1 MDSRSNLCSFGHHCS
16 LDKNVCAMKLEWTE
30 GCVVSGLDIDGE
42 SVNYMEPDEQ
52 RARFYKCL
60 DWYKHRAVNDD
71 DYLDFLIWLTEK
83 YGDFRYIDHCE
94 QCGDSI
100 YTTTLEI

>member
-1 MDSRSNLCSFGHHCS
+1 
-16 LDKNVCAMKLEWTE
+16 MKLEWTE

-52 RARFYKCL
+52 RAHFNKCL

-83 YGDFRYIDHCE
+83 YGDYRYVDHCE

>member
-1 MDSRSNLCSFGHHCS
+1 
-16 LDKNVCAMKLEWTE
+16 MKLEWTE

-42 SVNYMEPDEQ
+42 SVNYMDSDEQ
-52 RARFYKCL
+52 RARFNKCL
-60 DWYKHRAVNDD
+60 DWYKHRAVKDD

-83 YGDFRYIDHCE
+83 YGDCQYVDHCE